1 MRFRQKTNFKINI
14 YVLLIFVLNFYLLRN
29 GILFGKFHPVDDH
42 HILYFINENINL
54 RQYFHILFNE
64 TEVGNFGTAG
74 QYRPSY
80 WAILL
85 FETIIFGKNTALYYL
100 ARAIFLSIFS
110 ISLFKI
116 FTLYFHRLTS
126 FMLIVFY
133 LKMPFLGGIFNRLG
147 PGENYSTFG
156 MSLIFLGVF
165 KLLLLKKQDGDF
177 EISDFNKGYQLLLLG
192 SLINLGIKQNWIANS
207 LGIIILL
214 FVYKGKLNKASKIF
228 SSIYL
233 VYFVLIMTSTII
245 FLRSSNVDFYGTEI
259 NLLNRIIY
267 SFEFLYKGNIEI
279 SLSIIV
285 LFILTVLNSVK
296 DYSQKKISA
305 RSIVYFYIFIR
316 FSWEVFFYSGVLV
329 TFFDYKFPWWSNY
342 NFPIYLSLPVA
353 GILLID
359 FINENKYLKSR
370 GLVNLNIAIISA
382 CLLVIL
388 FQHPT
393 YKYGFFIENRN
404 FSTSSYTSQYNV
416 NLKQLSKKVTE
427 NNVNQIIVYTN
438 NLEDDEKFLNLD
450 DWFYYYSIDSKIMI
464 DFTEKGLPKNTL
476 ENLRVENIIKY
487 ENYSSGLFRPISE
500 FDKNSSC
507 IILPNNAEPIEL
519 EIYNNCIKFYLW
531 PNYEY

>member
-1 MRFRQKTNFKINI
+1 MKFKKHINSKI
-14 YVLLIFVLNFYLLRN
+14 DLYVLLLLILNFYLLRN

-54 RQYFHILFNE
+54 RKYFYVLVNE

-80 WAILL
+80 WGILL

-100 ARAIFLSIFS
+100 TRAIFLSVFS
-110 ISLFKI
+110 ISMYKV

-126 FMLIVFY
+126 FTLIVFY

-156 MSLIFLGVF
+156 MSLILFGVY
-165 KLLLLKKQDGDF
+165 KLLQVKKQEIDF
-177 EISDFNKGYQLLLLG
+177 EILNLNKGYKLILLG

-214 FVYKGKLNKASKIF
+214 FVYKGKLNKSSKIF
-228 SSIYL
+228 SFIYL
-233 VYFVLIMTSTII
+233 VCFLLIMTSTLM
-245 FLRSSNVDFYGTEI
+245 FLRSTSVDFYGTEI

-296 DYSQKKISA
+296 DYLQKKISA
-305 RSIVYFYIFIR
+305 RTIVYFYIFIR

-342 NFPIYLSLPVA
+342 NFPIYLSLPIA

-359 FINENKYLKSR
+359 FIYENKYLKSR

-388 FQHPT
+388 FQHPI

-404 FSTSSYTSQYNV
+404 FSTSSYTYQYNK
-416 NLKQLSKKVTE
+416 NLLQLSAIVSE
-427 NNVNQIIVYTN
+427 NNINQIIVYTN

-450 DWFYYYSIDSKIMI
+450 DWFYYYSIDSTIMI
-464 DFTEKGLPKNTL
+464 DFTEKGLPENVL
-476 ENLRVENIIKY
+476 ENSRVENIKKY
-487 ENYSSGLFRPISE
+487 ENFSSGLFRPISD

-507 IILPNNAEPIEL
+507 IILPNNTEPIEL
-519 EIYNNCIKFYLW
+519 EIYNDCKVFYLW